1 MQEQI
6 HHYLEHLAEEDD
18 ASQNTIAA
26 YRNDLS
32 QFATF
37 LANYRSP
44 LLPDGPQNWDD
55 VDSVVAQSYVLD
67 LKARTY
73 ESSTIARK
81 VAAIKSYFEYL
92 FEEGFIADD
101 PAAQLESPKVKKHV
115 PKPIRPEDVERLLA
129 APGQSNSSHALRDAA
144 LLQTLY
150 ATGVRVSEL
159 VNLDVGNLALDRKE
173 VVCGEGGKRVR
184 TAPLYSKAVESIA
197 LYLAEGRPD
206 LVVDPNEPALFL
218 NHRGQRLTRQ
228 GLWLIIKRYVKEV
241 KIDVPVTPHTL
252 RHSFATH
259 LLHAGA
265 NLREVQE
272 RLGHA
277 SLSTTHVYKQ
287 MSNESSSEII
297 IDGRLARRRLE

>member
-26 YRNDLS
+26 YRNDLN

-55 VDSVVAQSYVLD
+55 VDSVVTQSYVLD

-92 FEEGFIADD
+92 FEEGFIAGD

-129 APGQSNSSHALRDAA
+129 APGQSNAAHALRDAA

-173 VVCGEGGKRVR
+173 VICGEGGKRVR

-197 LYLAEGRPD
+197 MYLADGRPD

-228 GLWLIIKRYVKEV
+228 GLWLIIKRYVQEV

-287 MSNESSSEII
+287 MSNESASEIT

>member
-1 MQEQI
+1 MQEKI
-6 HHYLEHLAEEDD
+6 HTYLEHLAEEDD

-287 MSNESSSEII
+287 MSSESSSEIT

>member
-228 GLWLIIKRYVKEV
+228 GLWLIIKRYVKDV

-287 MSNESSSEII
+287 MSNESSSEIT

>member
-6 HHYLEHLAEEDD
+6 HHYLEHLAEEED

-26 YRNDLS
+26 YRNDLG
-32 QFATF
+32 QFTTF
-37 LANYRSP
+37 LTNYRLP
-44 LLPDGPQNWDD
+44 LLPDGPLSWDD
-55 VDSVVAQSYVLD
+55 VDSAVMNDYVLD
-67 LKARTY
+67 LKARSY
-73 ESSTIARK
+73 KSSTVARK
-81 VAAIKSYFEYL
+81 VASIKSFFEYL

-101 PAAQLESPKVKKHV
+101 PAAQLESPKVKKLL
-115 PKPIRPEDVERLLA
+115 PKSIRPEDIERLLA
-129 APGQSNSSHALRDAA
+129 APGQSNSSHWLRDSA

-159 VNLDVGNLALDRKE
+159 VNLDVGDLALDRKE
-173 VVCGEGGKRVR
+173 VVCGAGGKRVR
-184 TAPLYSKAVESIA
+184 TLPLYLKAVESIA
-197 LYLAEGRPD
+197 LYLADGRPD
-206 LVVDPNEPALFL
+206 LVVDPNEPSLFL

-228 GLWLIIKRYVKEV
+228 GLWLIIKRYVQDV

-259 LLHAGA
+259 LLNGGA
-265 NLREVQE
+265 NLRVVQE

-287 MSNESSSEII
+287 MSNESSAEITM
-297 IDGRLARRRLE
+297 DGRLSRRRLE